1 MASKTNPDAGKTE
14 RAASSGPS
22 EIQYCDS
29 VLEAVGRTP
38 LIRLRGIS
46 RGTPH
51 LILCKAEFL
60 NPGGSVKDRIAA
72 TIIGE
77 AVRLGELKPGGTIV
91 EATSGNTGAG
101 LAMTAALRGYKCI
114 FTVPDKQS
122 QEKVRLLKA
131 YGAQVIVCPTNVPP
145 DSPESYY
152 EVARRKARETPNA
165 ILANQYFNPANPLAH
180 YQTTGPEI
188 WQQTAGQI
196 DVFVA
201 GAGTGGTLSG
211 VGRYLKE
218 QNPRVKVIAADPVGS
233 ILRDYFYYKKLI
245 EPKPYK
251 VEGIGED
258 IIPGNMSFQYI
269 DEFIEVTD
277 RESFIATRALSREE
291 GILVGSSG
299 GSALVA
305 AQKVARSLPE
315 RKVIV
320 VLLPDTGER
329 HLSKVHN
336 DEWMAENGY
345 FLPETI
351 TLGYILEH
359 KEEQLPDLVSVEPG
373 KDVQEALNL
382 LRRYNISQM
391 PVSENDHPIGKVTE
405 NALVRLAFENPESLR
420 QPVRDCMEP
429 PLPILEAHATMEEAM
444 RHLGRGN
451 SAVIVRRD
459 GKMIGILS
467 RFDFLDY
474 LTQRR

>member
-1 MASKTNPDAGKTE
+1 MAAGQ
-14 RAASSGPS
+14 
-22 EIQYCDS
+22 IQYLDTI
-29 VLEAVGRTP
+29 LEAVGKTP
-38 LIRLRGIS
+38 MIRLRGIS

-51 LILCKAEFL
+51 LILGKAENL
-60 NPGGSVKDRIAA
+60 NPGGSVKDRIGTFIIDAA
-72 TIIGE
+72 EKSGD
-77 AVRLGELKPGGTIV
+77 LKPGGTIV
-91 EATSGNTGAG
+91 EATSGNTGVG
-101 LAMTAALRGYKCI
+101 LAMAAALRGYKII
-114 FTVPDKQS
+114 FTLPDKQS
-122 QEKVRLLKA
+122 QEKVRLLKV

-152 EVARRKARETPNA
+152 EIARHKARETPNA
-165 ILANQYFNPANPLAH
+165 ILANQYFNPANPEAH
-180 YQTTGPEI
+180 YATTGPEI
-188 WQQTAGQI
+188 WEQTAGQI

-218 QNPRVKVIAADPVGS
+218 QNPRIKVVAADPVGS

-258 IIPGNMSFQYI
+258 IIPGNMHFQYM

-277 RESFIATRALSREE
+277 RESFVATRALAREE
-291 GILVGSSG
+291 GILIGSSG

-305 AQKVARSLPE
+305 AQKYARGLPE

-345 FLPETI
+345 FLPEKI

-359 KEEQLPDLVSVEPG
+359 KEEQLPDLVTVEPNA
-373 KDVQEALNL
+373 KVHEAVQL
-382 LRRYNISQM
+382 LRKYNISQM
-391 PVSENDHPIGKVTE
+391 SVTENDHPVGRVTE
-405 NALVRLAFENPESLR
+405 NQLVRLAFESPESM
-420 QPVRDCMEP
+420 QHSVRDLMEP
-429 PLPILEAHATMEEAM
+429 AMPVLDAATTMDEAM
-444 RHLGRGN
+444 RQLGRGN
-451 SAVIVRRD
+451 PAVIVRRD

-467 RFDFLDY
+467 RYDFLDY
-474 LTQRR
+474 LSQRR